1 MRRLGRGSPIKL
13 VKAHGNTKSVNG
25 LRKPEESKRAAG
37 PKKKERGNRAH
48 KVRTPADFLKSLG
61 EEVKRQI

>member
-25 LRKPEESKRAAG
+25 PRKPEESKRAAG
-37 PKKKERGNRAH
+37 PRGKKERDNGAH
-48 KVRTPADFLKSLG
+48 
-61 EEVKRQI
+61 E